1 ATPTFPAY
9 SGSVASVAYVP
20 TSVTLHL
27 LADGPFPGC
36 DFQVAPD
43 FPVTISAT
51 TASGTVW
58 ITAPAW
64 LLTYRTRNANPT
76 GPKAIAQLLAGTWFP
91 GKNGLSSLYFQDPD
105 SSPYYIPRSLGILQV
120 GQLASP
126 VARIQNGQLTALTVL
141 PTI

>member
-1 ATPTFPAY
+1 
-9 SGSVASVAYVP
+9 VP
-20 TSVTLHL
+20 
-27 LADGPFPGC
+27 
-36 DFQVAPD
+36 PD

-51 TASGTVW
+51 TALGTVW

-64 LLTYRTRNANPT
+64 VLTYRSRNANPT
-76 GPKAIAQLLAGTWFP
+76 GPTEIAQLLAGTQFP
-91 GKNGLSSLYFQDPD
+91 GQNGLGSLYFQDPD
-105 SSPYYIPRSLGILQV
+105 NSPYYIPKSLGILQV